1 MPNSIKVLT
10 VDAAGTLI
18 QPWPSV
24 GAVYGKTAREFGIEI
39 KDEDVNERFH
49 LVFGQAQTNKKIT
62 MRKEK
67 DFWREVVT
75 TIFQPFAKGQ
85 KIDPIFE
92 ILWDLFAE
100 GKHWR
105 IAKSAEITL
114 QKIKDRGYRLAVLSN
129 NDSRLRSVLNDHNI
143 TPLFEELFISSE
155 LGVEKPDPNIFRAV
169 EKKMNEGPSS
179 FLHLGDSHSRDFE
192 GARAAGWSA
201 LLYGKPIIETSQ
213 ISSFPELLDHLP

>member
-39 KDEDVNERFH
+39 KDEEVNERFYKI
-49 LVFGQAQTNKKIT
+49 FGQAQKNKKIT
-62 MRKEK
+62 MGEEK

-75 TIFQPFAKGQ
+75 AIFEPFANKQ
-85 KIDPIFE
+85 KIDPVFE

-105 IAKSAEITL
+105 IAESAEITL
-114 QKIKDRGYRLAVLSN
+114 QKLKDRGYRLAVLSN
-129 NDSRLRSVLNDHNI
+129 NDSRLRSVLNDHEI
-143 TPLFEELFISSE
+143 TPLFEALFISSE
-155 LGVEKPDPNIFRAV
+155 IGVEKPDPAIFRAV
-169 EKKMNEGPSS
+169 EKTMKEEPSS
-179 FLHLGDSHSRDFE
+179 FLHLGDSYSRDFE
-192 GARAAGWSA
+192 GARNAGWSA
-201 LLYGKPIIETSQ
+201 LLYGKPIIESSQ

>member
-39 KDEDVNERFH
+39 KDEEVNERFYKI
-49 LVFGQAQTNKKIT
+49 FGQAQKNKKIT
-62 MRKEK
+62 MGEEK

-75 TIFQPFAKGQ
+75 AIFEPFANKQ
-85 KIDPIFE
+85 KIDPVFE

-105 IAKSAEITL
+105 IAESAEITL
-114 QKIKDRGYRLAVLSN
+114 QKLKDRGYRLAVLSN
-129 NDSRLRSVLNDHNI
+129 NDSRLRSVLNDLEI

-155 LGVEKPDPNIFRAV
+155 IGVEKPDPAIFRAV
-169 EKKMNEGPSS
+169 EKTMKEEPSS
-179 FLHLGDSHSRDFE
+179 FLHLGDSYSRDFE
-192 GARAAGWSA
+192 GARNAGWSA
-201 LLYGKPIIETSQ
+201 LLYGKPIIESSQ